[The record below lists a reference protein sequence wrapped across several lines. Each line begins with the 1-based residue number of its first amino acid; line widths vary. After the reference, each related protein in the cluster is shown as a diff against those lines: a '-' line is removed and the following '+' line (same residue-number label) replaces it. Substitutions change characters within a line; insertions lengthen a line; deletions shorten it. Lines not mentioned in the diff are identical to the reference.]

1 MSIIKLYAEEYDPGV
16 TLISNVFID
25 YLLKDA
31 NDAQLK
37 VYLYLVRHIS
47 NHKPFDISNIADEF
61 NHTQSDVIRSLKYW
75 EDKQVLSL
83 EYDAAGSITGIEL
96 HNIDEDIVN
105 PRENIHMFAIPSDK
119 KENVQ
124 NDNTVSIP
132 ETKFKPSDFVEL
144 SKNPDWVSIKV
155 IAENYLERTLSA
167 TDMQT
172 LAHIYKDFAFSPSD
186 IDSLL
191 DRCLTEGKK
200 TMRSIK
206 KVAEEEYLS
215 RNINPSITAILN
227 ALGKQGAPCAEEL
240 TFINNWLEDMDLELI
255 LEGCKKAYMSTSGN
269 RFKYANGIFN
279 NWKANGIK
287 NIEDMAREEEAFR
300 RNKEASKRQTAAC
313 RANTNKVVSSSTD
326 IYKQYKHSNYDF
338 EALEREISMK

>member
-1 MSIIKLYAEEYDPGV
+1 MSIIKLSTEDADPGV
-16 TLISNVFID
+16 TMISNVFID
-25 YLLKDA
+25 YYLKDA

-96 HNIDEDIVN
+96 HNIIDEDIVN

-155 IAENYLERTLSA
+155 IAENYLERLFEIEDYMDHRLEKMVDA
-167 TDMQT
+167 MV
-172 LAHIYKDFAFSPSD
+172 
-186 IDSLL
+186 
-191 DRCLTEGKK
+191 EKK
-200 TMRSIK
+200 LK
-206 KVAEEEYLS
+206 QY
-215 RNINPSITAILN
+215 NIN
-227 ALGKQGAPCAEEL
+227 
-240 TFINNWLEDMDLELI
+240 
-255 LEGCKKAYMSTSGN
+255 
-269 RFKYANGIFN
+269 
-279 NWKANGIK
+279 
-287 NIEDMAREEEAFR
+287 
-300 RNKEASKRQTAAC
+300 
-313 RANTNKVVSSSTD
+313 
-326 IYKQYKHSNYDF
+326 HS
-338 EALEREISMK
+338 